1 MVFFFFLYLLPFQKY
16 SSFLYYANWVMMT
29 SQGVIVKAK
38 TENQQYLWKEWGN
51 EMDTWHVH
59 VYLTTKIHQMVHNLM
74 LLW

>member
-1 MVFFFFLYLLPFQKY
+1 
-16 SSFLYYANWVMMT
+16 MMT